1 MLILLFYL
9 FLLITVGIAI
19 GDEEFM
25 GLGVGDF
32 ELSFHEHAL
41 LGFLDKGDSEFF
53 KFDFGLGGGPV
64 FIALFL

>member
-1 MLILLFYL
+1 
-9 FLLITVGIAI
+9 
-19 GDEEFM
+19 M